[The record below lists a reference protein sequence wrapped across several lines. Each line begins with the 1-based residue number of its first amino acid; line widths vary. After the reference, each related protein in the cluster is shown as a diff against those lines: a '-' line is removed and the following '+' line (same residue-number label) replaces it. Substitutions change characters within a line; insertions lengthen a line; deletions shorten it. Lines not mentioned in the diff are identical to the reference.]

1 MSSQDA
7 SRGIVHPA
15 PTPRL
20 DAHQHFWRYRA
31 QDYPWIDE
39 RHGALR
45 RDFSPHDLKPLLDQ
59 HGIAGCIAVQARQ
72 SLDET
77 DTLLALAEQHPWIV
91 GVVGW
96 VDLRAPDLE
105 RQLEQRAE
113 SEKLVGIR
121 HLIQDEPSPSLFMQD
136 PAFARGVRLLQA
148 RGLTYDLLIKDA
160 DLHAATDFCKRH
172 DEHQLVLDHLGKPDL
187 SQEDPIAWADR
198 IAPLAALPH
207 VSCKLSG
214 LITEADWQQW
224 RPVELLPYVY
234 LALELFGPQ
243 RLMFGSDWPVCQL
256 AGTYSDVHRLF
267 ESALRELSADEQ
279 AAIRGG
285 NAIRLY
291 GLQGNCP

>member
-1 MSSQDA
+1 MSSQETRHSA
-7 SRGIVHPA
+7 ATLRV
-15 PTPRL
+15 

-31 QDYPWIDE
+31 QDYPWIDD

-45 RDFSPHDLKPLLDQ
+45 RDFTPEDLKPLLDQ
-59 HGIAGCIAVQARQ
+59 HGIAGCIAVQARH

-77 DTLLALAEQHPWIV
+77 DTLLALAARHPWIL

-105 RQLEQRAE
+105 RQLERRAE
-113 SEKLVGIR
+113 SEKLVGLR
-121 HLIQDEPSPSLFMQD
+121 HLVQDEPSPSLFMQD
-136 PAFARGVRLLQA
+136 PSFARGVRLLQA

-160 DLHAATDFCKRH
+160 DLQTAAGFCQHH
-172 DEHQLVLDHLGKPDL
+172 DEHTIVLDHLGKPDV
-187 SQEDPIAWADR
+187 SQEAPIAWADR

-224 RPVELLPYVY
+224 RPVELLPYFY

-291 GLQGNCP
+291 GLKGNCP

>member
-1 MSSQDA
+1 MSSQDSS
-7 SRGIVHPA
+7 SRSATLRV
-15 PTPRL
+15 

-31 QDYPWIDE
+31 QDYPWIDD

-45 RDFSPHDLKPLLDQ
+45 RDFTPEDLKPLLDQ
-59 HGIAGCIAVQARQ
+59 HGIAGCIAVQARH

-77 DTLLALAEQHPWIV
+77 DTLLALAARHPWIL

-105 RQLEQRAE
+105 RQLERRAE
-113 SEKLVGIR
+113 SEKLVGLR
-121 HLIQDEPSPSLFMQD
+121 HLVQDEPSPSLFMQD
-136 PAFARGVRLLQA
+136 PSFARGVRVLQA

-160 DLHAATDFCKRH
+160 DHQAAAGFCQRH
-172 DEHQLVLDHLGKPDL
+172 DEHIIVLDHLGKPDI

-224 RPVELLPYVY
+224 RPVELLPYFY

-291 GLQGNCP
+291 GLKGNCP

>member
-1 MSSQDA
+1 MSSHKTRHSA
-7 SRGIVHPA
+7 PA
-15 PTPRL
+15 LRV

-31 QDYPWIDE
+31 QDYPWIDD

-45 RDFSPHDLKPLLDQ
+45 RDFLPEHLKPLLDQ
-59 HGIAGCIAVQARQ
+59 HGLAGCVAVQARH
-72 SLDET
+72 SPHET
-77 DTLLALAEQHPWIV
+77 ETLLALADQHPWIL

-105 RQLEQRAE
+105 RQLAQSSE
-113 SEKLVGIR
+113 SGKLVGLR
-121 HLIQDEPSPSLFMQD
+121 HQIQDEPSPSLFMQD
-136 PAFARGVRLLQA
+136 PVFARGMRLLQA
-148 RGLTYDLLIKDA
+148 RELSYDLLIKDA
-160 DLHAATDFCKRH
+160 DLHAAADFCKRH
-172 DEHQLVLDHLGKPDL
+172 DEHHIILDHLGKPDL

-198 IAPLAALPH
+198 ITPLAALPH

-224 RPVELLPYVY
+224 RPVQLLPYFY

-243 RLMFGSDWPVCQL
+243 RLMFGSDWPVCQV
-256 AGTYSDVHRLF
+256 AGSYSEVHQLF
-267 ESALRELSADEQ
+267 ESALHELSADEQ

-285 NAIRLY
+285 TAIGLY